1 MMEVPSGRPPMALQ
15 SGMPRAV
22 FRTPDVIMTV
32 PDSPS
37 HLDRPAGAASTGA
50 ASSEDRQSGTRAV
63 CIRFSASQQ
72 PRLRRPEPDRCGDG
86 HPIWTER
93 PLLLRRADGTLY
105 LLGISAHLEGLAR
118 WILSFAGDAEVESPP
133 ALRDW
138 VRTSALEVLD
148 RYDGDTGTT
157 WLRYDRG

>member
-1 MMEVPSGRPPMALQ
+1 MALQ

-32 PDSPS
+32 PDSPF
-37 HLDRPAGAASTGA
+37 HPDRPAGAASTGPA
-50 ASSEDRQSGTRAV
+50 STGPASTGPASSEGRQSGTRAV

-118 WILSFAGDAEVESPP
+118 WILSFAGDAEVESPR

-148 RYDGDTGTT
+148 RYDGDTGTA